1 MEYNK
6 QQIKEGINLHT
17 IKTDK
22 FKTNLLSIFITTP
35 LTRENV
41 TKNALLPMILRRG
54 NMENKTQEE
63 LSIALE
69 EMYGASFDCGVEK
82 AGDNQ
87 SLKFYLEVI
96 NDKFLPTKE
105 NLAQQALNTL
115 INVVFNPLVEN
126 NQFNNEYVE
135 TEKENLK
142 QIIEA
147 KKDNKAKY
155 AFERCIEEMYKDK
168 PYGLYRFGYV
178 EDLEKIKPAELYQ
191 YYKELIK
198 KCKIDIF
205 ISGEVEQEEMI
216 KIVKENKQ
224 IQEMSERKA
233 EYIVSNPPV
242 IEPNNK
248 EEVIVNESLDIAQG
262 KLVIG
267 ANIFNTNEKSKYIAS
282 VYNAILGGTA
292 TSKLF
297 QNVREK
303 ASLAYTANSSYI
315 KNKNNIIIRAG
326 IQISNYDKAVEI
338 IKKQLEEMQKGNFT
352 DDELNNAKTC
362 IVSTIKFIPDE
373 QDTSISYYFG
383 QEMSNTCASVEEYQK
398 SIENVTRQEV
408 EELAKNIKVDT
419 IYFLKNK

>member
-17 IKTDK
+17 IKTNK

-35 LTRENV
+35 ITRENV
-41 TKNALLPMILRRG
+41 TKNALLPMVLRRG
-54 NMENKTQEE
+54 NMQNKTQEQ

-87 SLKFYLEVI
+87 ALKFYLEVI
-96 NDKFLPTKE
+96 NDEFIPTQE
-105 NLAQQALNTL
+105 NLVKKALNTL
-115 INVVFNPLVEN
+115 INVALNPLVEN
-126 NQFNNEYVE
+126 DSFNKEYVE
-135 TEKENLK
+135 TEKQNLK
-142 QIIEA
+142 QIINA

-155 AFERCIEEMYKDK
+155 AFERCLEEMYKDK
-168 PYGLYRFGYV
+168 PYGLYKFGYV
-178 EDLEKIKPAELYQ
+178 EDLEKINTTELYK
-191 YYKELIK
+191 YYKNLIN

-205 ISGEVEQEEMI
+205 ISGQVKKDEII
-216 KIVKENKQ
+216 KIVNENKQ
-224 IQEMSERKA
+224 IQELIARNP
-233 EYIVSNPPV
+233 EYIVSIPPV
-242 IEPNNK
+242 IKPNNK
-248 EEVIVNESLDIAQG
+248 EETIVNESLDIAQG

-303 ASLAYTANSSYI
+303 ASLAYTTNSSYV

-326 IQISNYDKAVEI
+326 IEISNYDKAVEI
-338 IKKQLEEMQKGNFT
+338 IKQQLEEMQNGNFT
-352 DDELNNAKTC
+352 NDELNNAKTC
-362 IVSTIKFIPDE
+362 IVSNIKFIPDE

-383 QEMSNTCASVEEYQK
+383 QEMANSCVSVEEYQK
-398 SIENVTRQEV
+398 SIEAVTRKEV

-419 IYFLKNK
+419 IYFLKN

>member
-22 FKTNLLSIFITTP
+22 FKTNLLSLFITTP
-35 LTRENV
+35 ITRDNV
-41 TKNALLPMILRRG
+41 TKNALLPMVLRRG

-63 LSIALE
+63 LSITLE

-96 NDKFLPTKE
+96 NDEFIPTQE
-105 NLAQQALNTL
+105 NLIKQALNTL
-115 INVVFNPLVEN
+115 INVAFNPLVEN
-126 NQFNNEYVE
+126 DGFNKEYVE
-135 TEKENLK
+135 TEKQNLK

-155 AFERCIEEMYKDK
+155 AFERCLEEMYKNK
-168 PYGLYRFGYV
+168 PYGLYKFGYV
-178 EDLEKIKPAELYQ
+178 EDLEKINTTELYK
-191 YYKELIK
+191 YYKDLIN

-205 ISGEVEQEEMI
+205 ISGEIEKDKII
-216 KIVKENKQ
+216 KIVNENKQ
-224 IQEMSERKA
+224 IQELTARNP
-233 EYIVSNPPV
+233 EYIVSVPPV

-248 EEVIVNESLDIAQG
+248 EEVIVNESLDVAQG

-303 ASLAYTANSSYI
+303 ASLAYTTNSSYI

-326 IQISNYDKAVEI
+326 IEISNYDKAVEI
-338 IKKQLEEMQKGNFT
+338 IKQQLEEMQKGNFT

-362 IVSTIKFIPDE
+362 IVSNIKFIPDE

-383 QEMSNTCASVEEYQK
+383 QEMANTCVAVEEYQK
-398 SIENVTRQEV
+398 SIEDVTRQEV

-419 IYFLKNK
+419 IYFLKN